1 MGNLNFGIKQP
12 EQMQQQSSQD
22 KPLIP
27 AGTYKAVI
35 FDSDQRANNKG
46 TGEYLRLGFEILE
59 GPQSGQDF
67 SMIYNIRHNNPIAE
81 KIAVEELSRLC
92 HAIGLRG
99 TAENEEDILH
109 NELMIDVVIE
119 MGKDDVERNKITK
132 YKPLPQATEQATE
145 QATSSVPAPAANS
158 KKPFPPQAL

>member
-12 EQMQQQSSQD
+12 EQMQESSQD

-35 FDSDQRANNKG
+35 FDSGQKANTKG
-46 TGEYLRLGFEILE
+46 TGEFLWLGFEILE
-59 GPQSGQDF
+59 GPQSGKDF
-67 SMIYNIRHNNPIAE
+67 SMIYNIRHNNEMAE

-92 HAIGLRG
+92 HAINLRG
-99 TAENEEDILH
+99 TADNEEDILH

-119 MGKDDVERNKITK
+119 TGKDGKVRNKITK

-145 QATSSVPAPAANS
+145 QATSSAPAPAVNS
-158 KKPFPPQAL
+158 KKPFPHQAL